1 MTQTS
6 IALASTM
13 YQLSRNPDKQQILYE
28 ELERALPQPNSK
40 VTAETQ
46 DSLPYL
52 KACIKETLR

>member
-1 MTQTS
+1 
-6 IALASTM
+6 M

-40 VTAETQ
+40 FTAETQ